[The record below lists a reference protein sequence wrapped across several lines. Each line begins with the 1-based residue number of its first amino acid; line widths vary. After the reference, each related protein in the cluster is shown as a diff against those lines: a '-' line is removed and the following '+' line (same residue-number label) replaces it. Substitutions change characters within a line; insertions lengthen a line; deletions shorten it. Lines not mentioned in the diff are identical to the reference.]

1 MHCALMLSS
10 PIITLALSTHVAKPS
25 IGAHQLCT
33 LWRRCKGASV
43 LARGTIIPD
52 FAFANAKVIAL
63 ALLRART
70 YLVGFAVARARV
82 LAPAWKEMGV
92 RRRRKKAEEKEE
104 VVTGD
109 GKVCNRQQIAEKK
122 EQSTNRHQT

>member
-1 MHCALMLSS
+1 VQFITTKGGEKKEREREEERREREARTEAMHCALMLSS

-82 LAPAWKEMGV
+82 LALVSLESRVALA
-92 RRRRKKAEEKEE
+92 KA
-104 VVTGD
+104 
-109 GKVCNRQQIAEKK
+109 
-122 EQSTNRHQT
+122 